1 MTADEFKTWRKGLK
15 LTQQEAADAIGIT
28 KRSVQLYEAG
38 TQPVSRTIALAC
50 AAIAAGL
57 SPVGS
62 SIDAP
67 E

>member
-1 MTADEFKTWRKGLK
+1 MTADEFKAWRKGLG
-15 LTQQEAADAIGIT
+15 LTQQEAGDAIGIT

-50 AAIAAGL
+50 AALSAGL
-57 SPVGS
+57 KPLGE
-62 SIDAP
+62 A

>member
-1 MTADEFKTWRKGLK
+1 MTADEFKTWRKGLD

-57 SPVGS
+57 KPLGEV
-62 SIDAP
+62 

>member
-1 MTADEFKTWRKGLK
+1 MTPDDFKQWRASLK

-50 AAIAAGL
+50 AAISAGL
-57 SPVGS
+57 KPIGE
-62 SIDAP
+62 A